1 MWFVVPVVIER
12 TNLRS
17 EGVKKQSEDGHE
29 KAMKESSESIWTYCG
44 DSYTVLCLCVEV
56 PLSYGLKVLMFSCMG

>member
-1 MWFVVPVVIER
+1 MWFLVPVVIER

-44 DSYTVLCLCVEV
+44 DS
-56 PLSYGLKVLMFSCMG
+56 